1 MVGKRCKVA
10 RFRRKK
16 KGEDTNFFSFP
27 FISNIRIECF
37 WWSMM
42 TGYGIGIS
50 IDHLQNFVVDI
61 KFVCQSWWSKIPL
74 CNQWLWLFFFF
85 HLPATWPR
93 RWKNSG
99 GERKREKCVV
109 EEKERCIPFFL
120 GLEIDMEYNR

>member
-1 MVGKRCKVA
+1 MTVA
-10 RFRRKK
+10 F
-16 KGEDTNFFSFP
+16 
-27 FISNIRIECF
+27 
-37 WWSMM
+37 
-42 TGYGIGIS
+42 
-50 IDHLQNFVVDI
+50 
-61 KFVCQSWWSKIPL
+61 
-74 CNQWLWLFFFF
+74 FFFF